1 MTGFLNDTTT
11 LMIRPKLSA
20 LLAALVLVTSTPAVA
35 ADPATAWDSGSEAFA
50 AGRYDEALRHF
61 EAARDGGLKGPAVHY
76 NIAVSQ
82 FSMGNYGA
90 ARDTFQLIASQFPSM
105 RGLAEYNVGLS
116 ERRLGNADAAQ
127 RQFIAAY
134 RHSSDEK
141 VRALAAS
148 QLTELDRQTRS
159 NRYGLVGIQ
168 AGYDDN
174 VALRDSLGLPAGVS
188 AGSPTASLFAM
199 LSGPLSGGLELDG
212 SLYAVTYTDVDEF
225 DQMELRVG
233 AMYTIDRGDWRHRA
247 GIYGVAGTTGG
258 SSFNREANL
267 DLRSTRYLGDHA
279 AFELRLRYDEITSA
293 QLLFDGIEGTRSRLD
308 LRYRWNGIGHTLA
321 VRLGVEDNDR
331 RDANASPFRQRVQ
344 ADYGYQ
350 LNDRW
355 GLESALSF
363 RTSEYDDLTVRRVE
377 DLFSAAVRLVYETG
391 TVWQFSGSYQH
402 SKNDSSDSAYS
413 YDRNLLMLGLQ
424 RLF

>member
-1 MTGFLNDTTT
+1 
-11 LMIRPKLSA
+11 MIRPKLSA
-20 LLAALVLVTSTPAVA
+20 LLAVLVLVTSTDAAA
-35 ADPATAWDSGSEAFA
+35 ADPATAWESGSAAFA
-50 AGRYDEALRHF
+50 AGQYDEALRHF
-61 EAARDGGLKGPAVHY
+61 EVARDGGLGGPAVHY

-90 ARDTFQLIASQFPSM
+90 ARETFQLIARQFPSM
-105 RGLAEYNVGLS
+105 RGLAQYNVGLT
-116 ERRLGNADAAQ
+116 ERRLGNPDAAQ

-134 RHSSDEK
+134 RNSIDEK
-141 VRALAAS
+141 VRVLAMS
-148 QLTELDRQTRS
+148 QLTELERDTRS
-159 NRYGLVGIQ
+159 DWYGLLGVEVGH
-168 AGYDDN
+168 DDN

-188 AGSPTASLFAM
+188 AESPTANLFAM
-199 LSGPLSGGLELDG
+199 LSGPLSGGVELDG
-212 SLYAVTYTDVDEF
+212 SLYAVTYSDADEF

-247 GIYGVAGTTGG
+247 GIYGVAGTAGG

-267 DLRSTRYLGDHA
+267 DLRSTRYLGDNA

-293 QLLFDGIEGTRSRLD
+293 QLLFDGIEGSRSRLD
-308 LRYRWNGIGHTLA
+308 MRYRWNGIGHSLA
-321 VRLGVEDNDR
+321 VRLGLEKNDR

-350 LNDRW
+350 LNNRW

-363 RTSEYDDLTVRRVE
+363 RTSEYDDLAVRRTE
-377 DLFSAAVRLVYETG
+377 DLFSAVVRLVYETG
-391 TVWQFSGSYQH
+391 SVWQFSGSYQY
-402 SKNDSSDSAYS
+402 SKNDSSDPVYS
-413 YDRNLLMLGLQ
+413 YDRNLLMLGFQ